1 MCISVSMDL
10 LCMILT
16 VNHRI
21 SSNVLK
27 LQIPYTVH
35 VQGKD
40 YFQECLDVHVP
51 YSNSLPILELL
62 CFRSCSGHLHC
73 PAKKKLTELL
83 VN

>member
-1 MCISVSMDL
+1 MDL

-40 YFQECLDVHVP
+40 YFQECLDVHEP
-51 YSNSLPILELL
+51 PLSCTLYMLFSYTQILSL
-62 CFRSCSGHLHC
+62 S
-73 PAKKKLTELL
+73 
-83 VN
+83 

>member
-1 MCISVSMDL
+1 MCVSVSMDL

-21 SSNVLK
+21 TSNVLK

-40 YFQECLDVHVP
+40 YFQECLDVHEP
-51 YSNSLPILELL
+51 PLGLFTQILSL
-62 CFRSCSGHLHC
+62 S
-73 PAKKKLTELL
+73 
-83 VN
+83 